1 MQIRVKAVEEKL
13 QKEKDE
19 TELLMKQQKEDYEK
33 KLKELEGKIQS
44 GGSNLEQ
51 EKTQAKQEMM
61 DNVQNIYQ
69 FKIELI

>member
-1 MQIRVKAVEEKL
+1 MQVRVKAVEEKL

-19 TELLMKQQKEDYEK
+19 TELLMMQQKEEYER

-44 GGSNLEQ
+44 GGGNLEN

-61 DNVQNIYQ
+61 DNVRNI
-69 FKIELI
+69 IEYKRNIF

>member
-1 MQIRVKAVEEKL
+1 VQIRVKAVEEKL